1 MREPEAAPRRRLWP
15 VFVPIGLVVVLAC
28 AWSGFW
34 FIAAGAA
41 EKTIAGWRE
50 REAQIGRIYT
60 CEKQT
65 VSGFPFRIEVRCV
78 DPSIEL
84 RRNEPPLALKAS
96 DLVVFSQVYQ
106 PTHLIT
112 ELVGPM
118 TLAESGQ
125 PPSYIAKWVLGQSSV
140 RGTPAAP
147 ERASIVFD
155 SVTVDRVGG
164 ATPAAVLR
172 ANRIEVHGRIAE
184 GSVAGDPVI
193 ELAVRL
199 DTVTA
204 PELHAFTKQPVDAE
218 VAAKLYGL
226 ADFSPKP
233 WPVRFKEIQARGGKI
248 DITGARVRQG
258 EAIAVSAGTLGLTTR
273 GGLDGQIQ
281 VTIASLESVVR
292 SLDLDSVM
300 SRGNVGNAIGAL
312 DRLIPGLGQVA
323 RQNAAPGILAALRAM
338 GQQTTLEGK
347 PATTLPLRF
356 NDGQILLGPFPVGR
370 VPPLF

>member
-1 MREPEAAPRRRLWP
+1 MREPESAPRRRLWP

-28 AWSGFW
+28 AWSVFW
-34 FIAAGAA
+34 FVAAGAA

-50 REAQIGRIYT
+50 REAQVGRIYA

-84 RRNEPPLALKAS
+84 RRNEPPLALKAG
-96 DLVVFSQVYQ
+96 DLVVVSQVYQ

-155 SVTVDRVGG
+155 SVTVDRMGG
-164 ATPAAVLR
+164 AAPAAVLK
-172 ANRIEVHGRIAE
+172 ASRIEVHGRIAE

-199 DTVTA
+199 DAATA

-218 VAAKLYGL
+218 VGAKLYGL

-312 DRLIPGLGQVA
+312 DRLVPGLGQVA